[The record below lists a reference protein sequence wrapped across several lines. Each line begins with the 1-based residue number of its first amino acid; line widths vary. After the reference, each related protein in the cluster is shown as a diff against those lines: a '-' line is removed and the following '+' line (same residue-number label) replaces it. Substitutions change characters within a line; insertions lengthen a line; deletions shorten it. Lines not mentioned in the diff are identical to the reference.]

1 MSFALDQLLDRLS
14 LEQTSTHRFTGQN
27 KDIGGGRVF
36 GGQTMAQAVY
46 AAIQTV
52 PTGMH
57 MHSLHNYFLSMGKAD
72 EPVEFVVT
80 ELRNGRSFSA
90 RDIKA
95 MQGDNCILSMMASFQ
110 IEENGFEHDTNAM
123 PTHYPKPDTLEP
135 EQAYVKKIIDEIP
148 KPLQHLALEDKPFDL
163 RAVYPVHPITPQ
175 KAEPHQAVWLKTNGK
190 LPDDPALHATLLTY
204 ATDFK
209 LCTTSLRPYGYSYLH
224 PSMQV
229 ASIDHA
235 LWLHKPVK
243 CDEWLLYVMHSP
255 HASNARGFNTGEV
268 FDANGTLIAS
278 VAQEGL
284 IRQRKQPNG

>member
-1 MSFALDQLLDRLS
+1 MNTALSQLLDRLQ
-14 LEQTSTHRFTGQN
+14 LTQTDTHRFSGQN

-46 AAIQTV
+46 AAYQTV
-52 PTGMH
+52 PSNMRI
-57 MHSLHNYFLSMGKAD
+57 HSLHNYFLSMGKAD

-95 MQGDNCILSMMASFQ
+95 MQGDSCILSMIASFQ
-110 IEENGFEHDTNAM
+110 IDEDGFEHDISAM
-123 PTHYPKPDTLEP
+123 PTHYPKPDTLEA
-135 EQAYVKKIIDEIP
+135 EQDYVKKIIDEIP
-148 KPLQHLALEDKPFDL
+148 KPLQDLALEDKPFDL
-163 RAVYPVHPITPQ
+163 RAVYPVHPIAPQ
-175 KAEPHQAVWLKTNGK
+175 KAEPHQAVWLKTNGE
-190 LPDDPALHATLLTY
+190 LPNDPALHATLLTY

-235 LWLHKPVK
+235 LWIHRPVK

-284 IRQRKQPNG
+284 IRQRKKTN